1 MGPRVRG
8 SPETKRAGAMR
19 LFEVKV
25 RADPDSG
32 SDSGSD
38 NVPEA
43 DNVTLSHCHIVT
55 LALPA
60 GQCPAGR

>member
-1 MGPRVRG
+1 
-8 SPETKRAGAMR
+8 MR

-43 DNVTLSHCHIVT
+43 DNVTLSHCHIGAARRAVPGGQRQCDNVT
-55 LALPA
+55 M
-60 GQCPAGR
+60 